1 MEMSKE
7 NTKIKMKY
15 VVCIDQMSKQDVKR
29 LEWASIKHNKK
40 EESVFAQF
48 EIWEFWLYCLWVY

>member
-7 NTKIKMKY
+7 NTKIKIKY

-48 EIWEFWLYCLWVY
+48 EI